1 MKQSLVRC
9 LVGAERFRLLF
20 SSFPKPN
27 PMAEPSLESEPAL
40 TSDEPSECRL
50 NDWLSEAVEC
60 HQSRLIAYAR
70 GVLRDRS
77 LSQDAVQETFLQ
89 LCRKARQI
97 VATPEPPSLAEFGQR
112 LTPWLFKVCRTRVI
126 DMQRKRTPQA
136 FTSLPAHSDRGDDV
150 SPGVTVVDTSPTP
163 DDVASMDEE
172 QRRVADSIDSLTP
185 RQREVLQLRMQG
197 GLSYREIAE
206 VTGLTPTNVGFHLH
220 QAVNSLRQTLA
231 VV

>member
-1 MKQSLVRC
+1 
-9 LVGAERFRLLF
+9 
-20 SSFPKPN
+20 
-27 PMAEPSLESEPAL
+27 MAESSLESEPPL
-40 TSDEPSECRL
+40 TADGPLTADAAGECGL
-50 NDWLSEAVEC
+50 DDWLSDAVDG
-60 HQSRLIAYAR
+60 HQSRLLAYA
-70 GVLRDRS
+70 GGILRDRS
-77 LSQDAVQETFLQ
+77 SSQDAVQETFLQ

-97 VATPEPPSLAEFGQR
+97 VATPEPPTLAEFGQR

-136 FTSLPAHSDRGDDV
+136 FTSLPAHSDRGDDDV
-150 SPGVTVVDTSPTP
+150 SPGIAVVDTSPTP

-172 QRRVADSIDSLTP
+172 QQRVAESIDSLTP

-220 QAVNSLRQTLA
+220 QAVSSLRQTLA
-231 VV
+231 GV